1 MWFFTLIVGPR
12 PNLRDRCRLGLDPEL
27 ITKPRQS
34 FRAICFYWS
43 DGIEYRFKIIKGVVM
58 WTQRRSGQSHQ
69 RGSQDHRKPFE
80 RDRTRVIHCPAF
92 RRLQRKTQILG
103 TDEGDF
109 HRTRLTH
116 SLEVSSI
123 GCSLARHFTLNHHHE
138 ALTDLMPD
146 EDLMSV
152 ICLLHD
158 IGHPPFGHGGEVAL
172 NYMMRE
178 QGGFEGNAQTLR
190 LLTKVETS
198 YGAFGLDLTRRAL
211 LGVLKYPVPWSRV
224 VATELPV
231 VKESFNRTIRIN
243 DWLPPKGYYN
253 CEQSEIDWLL
263 EPFKAHDRQR
273 FQSLLIQPQPM
284 QHGKAAFH
292 TFDCSIM
299 DIADDIAYGVH
310 DLEDA
315 IHLRLINR
323 AHLDT
328 PEFRELLAE
337 TALTDNQEKLLDCLF
352 DNALHLRKQAI
363 GEMVNYF
370 ITSTEVKVTD
380 DAFENPLLRYNVS
393 LLPEAMAL
401 LGYLMQCVYRYVID
415 SQEARTFEY
424 GGQTVVQRLFEAIS
438 SNPGSL
444 LDNKNRLLFL
454 EAEGESAALRV
465 VCDYIANMTDE
476 YAYRMHERLF
486 GFNTR
491 TIFERL

>member
-1 MWFFTLIVGPR
+1 
-12 PNLRDRCRLGLDPEL
+12 
-27 ITKPRQS
+27 
-34 FRAICFYWS
+34 
-43 DGIEYRFKIIKGVVM
+43 M
-58 WTQRRSGQSHQ
+58 WTHRRSGQTNQ
-69 RGSQDHRKPFE
+69 RGSQDHRDPYE

-116 SLEVSSI
+116 SLEVDSI
-123 GCSLARHFTLNHHHE
+123 GRSIVHNLLITREKHSMLSGLLPND
-138 ALTDLMPD
+138 DLI
-146 EDLMSV
+146 SV

-172 NYMMRE
+172 NYMMRNY
-178 QGGFEGNAQTLR
+178 GGFEANGQTLR
-190 LLTKVETS
+190 LLTKVESS
-198 YGAFGLDLTRRAL
+198 YGAYGLDLTRRTL
-211 LGVLKYPVPWSRV
+211 LGILKYPVKRSSV
-224 VATELPV
+224 VAPQHPPV
-231 VKESFNRTIRIN
+231 HESIHKTIKIN
-243 DWLPPKGYYN
+243 DWLPPKAYFD
-253 CEQSEIDWLL
+253 CEQHEIDWLL
-263 EPFKAHDRQR
+263 SPFSNNDKEL
-273 FQSLLIQPQPM
+273 FQSLTQTPQGTKM
-284 QHGKAAFH
+284 GKSAYH
-292 TFDCSIM
+292 SFDCSIM

-315 IHLRLINR
+315 IHLRLINP

-328 PEFRELLAE
+328 QEFRLLLAN
-337 TALTDNQEKLLDCLF
+337 TALNHRKTHLIDSLF
-352 DNALHLRKQAI
+352 SSDLYSRKQTI

-370 ITSTEVKVTD
+370 ITSTQIIITNEN
-380 DAFENPLLRYNVS
+380 FENNLLKYN
-393 LLPEAMAL
+393 LALIPEADAL
-401 LGYLMQCVYRYVID
+401 LQHLKQCIYTNVID

-424 GGQTVVQRLFEAIS
+424 GGQTVVLRLFDAIS

-444 LDNKNRLLFL
+444 LDNKNRILFK
-454 EAEGESAALRV
+454 ESADETAAYRI

>member
-1 MWFFTLIVGPR
+1 
-12 PNLRDRCRLGLDPEL
+12 
-27 ITKPRQS
+27 
-34 FRAICFYWS
+34 
-43 DGIEYRFKIIKGVVM
+43 M
-58 WTQRRSGQSHQ
+58 WTHRRSGQTNQ
-69 RGSQDHRKPFE
+69 RGSGDHRDPYE
-80 RDRTRVIHCPAF
+80 RDRTRVIHCPSF

-116 SLEVSSI
+116 SLEVASI
-123 GCSLARHFTLNHHHE
+123 GHSVVRNLAITSQDSLLSGLLPND
-138 ALTDLMPD
+138 DLIA
-146 EDLMSV
+146 V

-172 NYMMRE
+172 NYMMRNH
-178 QGGFEGNAQTLR
+178 GGFEGNGQTLR
-190 LLTKVETS
+190 LLTKVENS
-198 YGAFGLDLTRRAL
+198 YGVFGLDLTRRAL
-211 LGVLKYPVPWSRV
+211 LGILKYPVRWSSV
-224 VATELPV
+224 VAPELPHV
-231 VKESFNRTIRIN
+231 DASLNKTIRVN
-243 DWLPPKGYYN
+243 DWLPPKGYFD
-253 CEQSEIDWLL
+253 CEQAEVDWLL
-263 EPFKAHDRQR
+263 SPFSETDRTL
-273 FQSLLIQPQPM
+273 FQSLAQLPHAK
-284 QHGKAAFH
+284 QHGKAAYH
-292 TFDCSIM
+292 TFDCSVM

-328 PEFRELLAE
+328 SRFRQLLSA
-337 TALTDNQEKLLDCLF
+337 TSLTNNQDVLLNSLF
-352 DNALHLRKQAI
+352 DPTLHIRKQAI

-370 ITSTEVKVTD
+370 ITATEVHVTNE
-380 DAFENPLLRYNVS
+380 AFENSLLKYNIV
-393 LLPEAMAL
+393 LLPEAKQL
-401 LGYLMQCVYRYVID
+401 LDYLMQCIYQYVID

-424 GGQTVVQRLFEAIS
+424 GGQTVVLRLFEAIS

-444 LDNKNRLLFL
+444 LDNKNRILFHQ
-454 EAEGESAALRV
+454 EETQDAALRV